1 MTRNKDIPQISR
13 RDFLKNTSA
22 ALAGLALPISSPVL
36 SLPPDHD
43 SAVGATHVRRQ
54 PPAPMGRIATWWRQA
69 VHSEPTLDAPQ
80 VAWKS
85 RDEIISLT
93 NAVKGEAPWPRNP
106 IWYHTD
112 EGFIHSGYVQPV
124 DCSPSTEIVTNVT
137 ERGFWGQVCVPIA
150 EARWQPDGARVR
162 YKLYY
167 GTVYRVV
174 DAVQDSEGEWWYRLQ
189 EGITYSPGP
198 FVPAWSI
205 CRISPGQLTPIS
217 PGHPDKW
224 IRISREDQRLT
235 CFEGE
240 KAVFTTPISSGAPG
254 TVTPRGEHHIH
265 LKRHTSRMIGG
276 TGDGYYDL
284 PGVAFPVYFTA
295 SACAV
300 HGCYWHNDFV
310 RPHSHGCVNVTGK
323 AAQWVFR
330 WTDPVIPYD
339 TFQQPAAR
347 GEGTTIIVV

>member
-1 MTRNKDIPQISR
+1 MIENKDIPQISR
-13 RDFLKNTSA
+13 RDFLKNASA
-22 ALAGLALPISSPVL
+22 AMAGLALPVSSSVL
-36 SLPPDHD
+36 SLPPDED
-43 SAVGATHVRRQ
+43 SEAGATPIRR
-54 PPAPMGRIATWWRQA
+54 PLPAPMGRIATWWRQA
-69 VHSEPTLDAPQ
+69 VRSEPSSNAPQ

-85 RDEIISLT
+85 RDEIISLKD
-93 NAVKGEAPWPRNP
+93 AVEGEAPWPGNP
-106 IWYHTD
+106 IWYHTE
-112 EGFIHSGYVQPV
+112 EGYIHSGYVQLV
-124 DCSPSTEIVTNVT
+124 DCSPSTEIVTSVS
-137 ERGFWGQVCVPIA
+137 ECGFWAQVCVPIA
-150 EARWQPDGARVR
+150 EARWQPSSARVR

-174 DAVQDSEGEWWYRLQ
+174 DAAQDSEGEWWYQLQ

-198 FVPAWSI
+198 YVPAWSM
-205 CRISPGQLTPIS
+205 CRISSDQLAPIS

-224 IRISREDQRLT
+224 IRISRQDQRLT

-254 TVTPRGEHHIH
+254 TVTPRGEHRIH

-276 TGDGYYDL
+276 TGDNYYDL

-330 WTDPVIPYD
+330 WTDPVIPYG
-339 TFQQPAAR
+339 TFQQPAGR
-347 GEGTTIIVV
+347 GEGTAIIVV

>member
-162 YKLYY
+162 H
-167 GTVYRVV
+167 RV
-174 DAVQDSEGEWWYRLQ
+174 
-189 EGITYSPGP
+189 
-198 FVPAWSI
+198 
-205 CRISPGQLTPIS
+205 
-217 PGHPDKW
+217 
-224 IRISREDQRLT
+224 
-235 CFEGE
+235 
-240 KAVFTTPISSGAPG
+240 
-254 TVTPRGEHHIH
+254 PRG
-265 LKRHTSRMIGG
+265 RCRAG
-276 TGDGYYDL
+276 
-284 PGVAFPVYFTA
+284 
-295 SACAV
+295 
-300 HGCYWHNDFV
+300 
-310 RPHSHGCVNVTGK
+310 
-323 AAQWVFR
+323 
-330 WTDPVIPYD
+330 
-339 TFQQPAAR
+339 
-347 GEGTTIIVV
+347 